1 MSEVYIYTLR
11 AESEAALIALLE
23 AAQAGKERPFVFD
36 TEEGKTVDAS
46 RIVFPQPEMTLG
58 EIDPETGEYL
68 VEPEPTGFW
77 LCEVRLP
84 EPDAELE
91 AITVPPQQEDEG

>member
-1 MSEVYIYTLR
+1 MTGLHVYTLR
-11 AESEAALIALLE
+11 AESEAALIAALE
-23 AAQAGKERPFVFD
+23 SAQAGKARPFVFD
-36 TEEGKTVDAS
+36 TEDGKSVDAS
-46 RIVFPQPEMTLG
+46 RIVFPKPEMAAV

-84 EPDAELE
+84 EPDAEL
-91 AITVPPQQEDEG
+91 AAAA